1 MAEAASGPE
10 TAQPKAAAKARARAA
25 KAAAKA
31 AAKKAAEAE
40 RREEK
45 RRKKAAKKERK
56 AKEEAGLS
64 TVQFRLKLFSWQA
77 KAAKEK
83 ERRKRANTAR
93 RNKRQAL
100 REDPDRAW
108 ELLGQRAADAHRK
121 AEARFAKSPQ
131 LGEFPGDDSQP
142 AYSCLRLRPNAG

>member
-10 TAQPKAAAKARARAA
+10 TAQPKAAAKAKARAA

-64 TVQFRLKLFSWQA
+64 AVQFRLKLFSWQA
-77 KAAKEK
+77 KAAKE
-83 ERRKRANTAR
+83 
-93 RNKRQAL
+93 RNAASAL
-100 REDPDRAW
+100 T
-108 ELLGQRAADAHRK
+108 QRAGTS
-121 AEARFAKSPQ
+121 ARLFGRTQ
-131 LGEFPGDDSQP
+131 TVPGNS
-142 AYSCLRLRPNAG
+142 SSSG